1 MLLEAS
7 RIKSSVNRNVPEIS
21 RPKSNIASFFLITE
35 IIYIIK
41 DVLYVDRQSISEVD
55 VSDKSRVVCYNRAK
69 QD

>member
-7 RIKSSVNRNVPEIS
+7 RLKSSVNRNVPEIS

-35 IIYIIK
+35 IFYIIN

>member
-7 RIKSSVNRNVPEIS
+7 RLKSSVNRNVPEIS
-21 RPKSNIASFFLITE
+21 RPKSNIVSFFLITE

>member
-7 RIKSSVNRNVPEIS
+7 RLKSSVNRNVPEIS
-21 RPKSNIASFFLITE
+21 RPKSNIVRFFLITE